1 VGRYIRYWYT
11 YRTVVAVLLALVLSG
26 VMYWLYTQQ
35 LACDSRVGACLVNV
49 AVHPE
54 DRFGFQTNPDPNVII
69 VGIDNQ
75 SVKDVG
81 TYPVPRSVY
90 AQALINLEKAG
101 AAVVAFDI
109 VFPDKRDPLTDKAFA
124 DALATTTVPVVLAY
138 AGDNTINGDGKILQT
153 SPTTNPPGIDQIPL
167 RMFRCADTSTD
178 PTAPCKQPYR
188 NVVLASSDIQ
198 PDADGVT
205 RRIPMFVQP
214 ACATTG
220 ACDTPVIDT
229 LGFAAFRAWSLV
241 GLTGADL
248 TESNGQASF
257 GSAWT
262 KTLPVDE
269 TGSALINYF
278 GPPGNYKQGGQFIS
292 FGDVFAGRF
301 PVDKVKGRI
310 VLVGYYN
317 LTSVNDNVRA
327 TTSAGAGQGSGASM
341 AGIEMHANVVQTLL
355 PPSLSKTSKAPIVG
369 PIVNFFI
376 KAVPNF
382 LAPEPALMVFLV
394 LLVLAIVTALAVAR
408 MAVLVGLLVTAV
420 ALVVFTFT
428 MSFFSFN
435 NGFVPD
441 LFHPLLVM
449 ALAYAG
455 VTAYRILYEDRE
467 KRKVTALFGHYL
479 KPEIVAQL
487 AKTRGGVD
495 DILRGGERRDIT
507 LLFVDVRGFTSMSE
521 RMEADEVVNV
531 VQMYLDHLSGIIFTW
546 DGTVDKYVGDE
557 IVAFWNAPRLQQN
570 HALLAV
576 RCAYDLINRA
586 PELQQRLLEKGLP
599 PIRWGIGI
607 NTGPAVVGNMGSR
620 SRLQYTA
627 LGDTVNTAAR
637 FCANAPAYHLL
648 IGQPT
653 YDACKDYI
661 AVDMVPGVQLKG
673 KSAETFRIYQVT
685 AIRETPTSPWVPFP
699 TEMALQ
705 QQDTFTQQYT
715 HKTILGNVNSTSRDI
730 LVGEEAQEVL
740 AEQAA
745 TAPTPPYGT
754 QTYGT
759 PVQGPEETPTPAGL

>member
-1 VGRYIRYWYT
+1 LGRYIRYWYT

-26 VMYWLYTQQ
+26 LMYWLYTQQ
-35 LACDSRVGACLVNV
+35 LACDSRVGACAVNV
-49 AVHPE
+49 SVHPE
-54 DRFGFQTNPDPNVII
+54 DRFGFQTSPDPNVII

-75 SVKDVG
+75 SVKDIG
-81 TYPVPRSVY
+81 SYPVPRSVY
-90 AQALINLEKAG
+90 AQALKNLENAG

-109 VFPDKRDPLTDKAFA
+109 VFPDAREPQTDRKFA
-124 DALATTTVPVVLAY
+124 DALATSTVPVVLAY
-138 AGDNTINGDGKILQT
+138 AGDNTINGEGKIVQT
-153 SPTTNPPGIDQIPL
+153 SPTTSPPGIDQIPL
-167 RMFRCADTSTD
+167 RMFRCADASSV
-178 PTAPCKQPYR
+178 PNAPCKQPYP
-188 NVVLASSDIQ
+188 NVVLASTDIQ
-198 PDADGVT
+198 PDSDGVT

-220 ACDTPVIDT
+220 ACATPVIDT
-229 LGFAAFRAWSLV
+229 LGFAAYRAWALQ
-241 GLTGADL
+241 GLTGPDL
-248 TESNGQASF
+248 TESNRQASF

-292 FGDVFAGRF
+292 FGDVYAGRI
-301 PVDKVKGRI
+301 PAGKVKGSI

-327 TTSAGAGQGSGASM
+327 TTSAGAGQGSGANM
-341 AGIEMHANVVQTLL
+341 AGIEMHANVAQMLIPPL
-355 PPSLSKTSKAPIVG
+355 PNAIPK
-369 PIVNFFI
+369 
-376 KAVPNF
+376 F
-382 LAPEPALMVFLV
+382 LAPEPPLMVFLV

-408 MAVLVGLLVTAV
+408 MPVVVGLLVTAA
-420 ALVVFTFT
+420 ALVVFTFA
-428 MSFFSFN
+428 MAFFSFN

-441 LFHPLLVM
+441 LFHPLLAM
-449 ALAYAG
+449 ALVYAG
-455 VTAYRILYEDRE
+455 VTAYRFLYEDRE

-521 RMEADEVVNV
+521 RMEADEVVDV
-531 VQMYLDHLSGIIFTW
+531 IQLYLDHLSGIIFHW

-557 IVAFWNAPRLQQN
+557 IVAFWNAPRHQEN

-586 PELQQRLLEKGLP
+586 PELQQRLLDKGLP

-653 YDACKDYI
+653 YDQCKDYI

-705 QQDTFTQQYT
+705 AQDAFNQEYKD
-715 HKTILGNVNSTSRDI
+715 KTILGNMNSTSRDI
-730 LVGEEAQEVL
+730 LVGDAAQQAL
-740 AEQAA
+740 DDQAA
-745 TAPTPPYGT
+745 VAATPPYGT
-754 QTYGT
+754 PAYGT
-759 PVQGPEETPTPAGL
+759 PIQNPGESPTPAEL

>member
-1 VGRYIRYWYT
+1 MGRYIRYWYT
-11 YRTVVAVLLALVLSG
+11 YRTVVAVLLALILSG
-26 VMYWLYTQQ
+26 AIYWLYTQQ
-35 LACDSRVGACLVNV
+35 VACDSRVGPCVVNV
-49 AVHPE
+49 SVHPE
-54 DRFGFQTNPDPNVII
+54 DRFGFQTSPDPNVII

-75 SVKDVG
+75 SVKDIG
-81 TYPVPRSVY
+81 SYPVPRSVY
-90 AQALINLEKAG
+90 AQALRNLEAAG

-109 VFPDKRDPLTDKAFA
+109 VFPDPREPQTDKKFA
-124 DALATTTVPVVLAY
+124 DALAGATVPVVLAY
-138 AGDNTINGDGKILQT
+138 AGDNTINGDGKLIQT

-167 RMFRCADTSTD
+167 RMFRCADASTD
-178 PTAPCKQPYR
+178 PNAPCKQPYP
-188 NVVLASSDIQ
+188 NVVLASTDIK

-214 ACATTG
+214 ACARTG
-220 ACDTPVIDT
+220 ACDTPVINS
-229 LGFAAFRAWSLV
+229 LAFAAYRAWALQ
-241 GLTGADL
+241 GLKGPDL
-248 TESNGQASF
+248 TEKDDQATF
-257 GSAWT
+257 GTAWS
-262 KTLPVDE
+262 KALPVDN

-278 GPPGNYKQGGQFIS
+278 GPPGNYKQGGQYIP
-292 FGDVFAGRF
+292 FGDVYAGRA
-301 PVDKVKGRI
+301 PANKIKGSI

-317 LTSVNDNVRA
+317 LTSVNDSVRS
-327 TTSAGAGQGSGASM
+327 TTSAGAGEGAGGTM
-341 AGIEMHANVVQTLL
+341 PGVEMHANVAQMLIPPL
-355 PPSLSKTSKAPIVG
+355 PNAIPK
-369 PIVNFFI
+369 
-376 KAVPNF
+376 F
-382 LAPEPALMVFLV
+382 LAPEPPLLVFVL
-394 LLVLAIVTALAVAR
+394 LLVLAMLTALAVAR
-408 MAVLVGLLVTAV
+408 LSILIGLLVTGA
-420 ALVVFTFT
+420 ALVVFTFA

-441 LFHPLLVM
+441 LFHPLLAM

-521 RMEADEVVNV
+521 RMEADQVVNV

-586 PELQQRLLEKGLP
+586 PELQARLIEKGLP
-599 PIRWGIGI
+599 PIRWGIGV

-637 FCANAPAYHLL
+637 FCANAPAYQLL

-653 YDACKDYI
+653 YDQCKDYI

-705 QQDTFTQQYT
+705 AQDTFTQQYRN
-715 HKTILGNVNSTSRDI
+715 KTILGNVNSTSRDI
-730 LVGEEAQEVL
+730 LVGDAAEQAL

-745 TAPTPPYGT
+745 VAPTPPYGSS
-754 QTYGT
+754 
-759 PVQGPEETPTPAGL
+759 VQNPAGETPPATGS